1 MDLLDA
7 KIGERLVIKK
17 INLLPKLTD
26 YAESRGVF
34 VGNILRILRRS
45 KSRVLV
51 EIDQSVF
58 VLPPIFTRAI
68 EVQIL

>member
-17 INLLPKLTD
+17 INLPPKLTD

>member
-17 INLLPKLTD
+17 INLPPKLTD

-34 VGNILRILRRS
+34 VGNIILRRS